1 MRDQLILAYIRRL
14 SVARK
19 VLKKRW
25 PSVKVALYGVV
36 VPDQKGIEDER
47 FQKRMQGY
55 QRAGE
60 LGMYDFT
67 EYVAP
72 VLYNHFGRRDVPLPN
87 GEFDIA
93 KLHAWIGRASLQ
105 AISFSQQLTRRNG
118 SKIPLAP
125 ILTFWVNNGNSADDN
140 RLILPETL
148 GLQLRSLQ
156 ASCAVELIAFWSGVE
171 TPEEMR
177 EAGYES
183 FDFNDFLGQ
192 VEGLPPPRCS

>member
-1 MRDQLILAYIRRL
+1 MA
-14 SVARK
+14 
-19 VLKKRW
+19 
-25 PSVKVALYGVV
+25 
-36 VPDQKGIEDER
+36 
-47 FQKRMQGY
+47 
-55 QRAGE
+55 
-60 LGMYDFT
+60 
-67 EYVAP
+67 
-72 VLYNHFGRRDVPLPN
+72 
-87 GEFDIA
+87 
-93 KLHAWIGRASLQ
+93 HAWIGRASLQ